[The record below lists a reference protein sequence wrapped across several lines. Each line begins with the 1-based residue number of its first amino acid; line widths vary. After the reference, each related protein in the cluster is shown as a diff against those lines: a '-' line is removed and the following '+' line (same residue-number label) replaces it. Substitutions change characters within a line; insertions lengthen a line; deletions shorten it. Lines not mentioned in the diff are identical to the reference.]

1 MELNKDE
8 LAKAY
13 DEQIGEL
20 RQKLAI
26 WQLHMGEARPTGGA
40 NLQDLIDDANR
51 QIMDLEARK
60 SIALGETP

>member
-1 MELNKDE
+1 
-8 LAKAY
+8 
-13 DEQIGEL
+13 
-20 RQKLAI
+20 
-26 WQLHMGEARPTGGA
+26 MGEARPTGGA